1 MKTINEMTKDLN
13 IRINEVVRDFIESG
27 KCIDFHREKY
37 VDAVTCD
44 QFKDLVD
51 KDNEVV
57 VDIEDKCPYVYYER
71 GLGSETRAAY
81 CVAAYIKNNR
91 LNLIVW
97 DVEFCDF
104 DVVLPIE
111 ISMGYESVVGMIETI
126 MNKENNTEQ

>member
-27 KCIDFHREKY
+27 KCIDFHCEKY

-44 QFKDLVD
+44 HFKDLVD

-57 VDIEDKCPYVYYER
+57 VDIEDNCPYVYYER
-71 GLGSETRAAY
+71 GLGSEARAAY
-81 CVAAYIKNNR
+81 CVGAYIDNNR

-111 ISMGYESVVGMIETI
+111 ITMGYESVVGMIETI
-126 MNKENNTEQ
+126 MNKENNTNQ